1 MATVY
6 MICQATVGNC
16 VRIGM
21 IVPKD
26 TMFFGA
32 ALGVALHTTLPVD
45 RRIIAHRNDAELS
58 GFRCVAGLK

>member
-26 TMFFGA
+26 AMFFGA
-32 ALGVALHTTLPVD
+32 ALGVALHTTFLW
-45 RRIIAHRNDAELS
+45 IAASSLTGMTPNSA
-58 GFRCVAGLK
+58 GFDVWQD